1 MSKKILLIIIACF
14 ALKSAALEVQNT
26 AGGLSEIV
34 TNHGITTLTVKGTMD
49 ARDFYF
55 IADNLH
61 QLSSID
67 LKEVSILPCTM
78 PDRHYWRLDFAA
90 DELPICAF
98 SAMNITSV
106 VLPDGLKSIGE
117 AAFAGCS
124 HLNSVTFPAGLVSIG
139 QYAFAGCASLTSLT
153 LPASVE
159 EVECGAF
166 MRCSSLTSF
175 SVASSSRLQRMD
187 EAALLD
193 CPNLKTVSFGQT
205 VESLGERVMAGTA
218 IRNLDLTASKK
229 LKTIDGFAMVKTPV
243 KSVKLPSNV
252 TSVGDGAFLYDKEL
266 TSIDLGGKIQSLNN
280 YLLAGT
286 GLNSTIDLTGVES
299 FGDYLFYNVYQ
310 LPEVVLPE
318 TTTWLGTR
326 AMAGMAGLTA
336 LTCNAVEVPM
346 LGEMVWAGVN
356 QRSIPL
362 TVPAGSV
369 NSYRNAAQWRL
380 FMFENS
386 WIKGDV
392 NGDGEVNIAD
402 INAIVNII
410 QGHTYD
416 DATMLRA
423 DVNQDGEINIADIN
437 AVLAIIMG
445 SKAMTAPSIDTDDQL
460 NAADISIKP
469 GETRQVEITL
479 DNASGYSALQC
490 DVLLPQGLSIVGTSV
505 VGKHKNESQ
514 NMDGATTRIVA
525 YSMEGRQFDGDGKA
539 VFTITVSADASLAAE
554 SDIVVSNIVLA
565 DADNNGWH
573 AAPCAVRVTNSTGV
587 EDLTAGTDRVW
598 VEDNILCIMV
608 TDECTGQL
616 VAINGITRPMTLTAG
631 VNRYQVEP
639 GLYVVAL
646 NGNSYKILIK

>member
-1 MSKKILLIIIACF
+1 MNKNLLLIIIACF
-14 ALKSAALEVQNT
+14 ALKGVALEVQNT

-34 TNHGITTLTVKGTMD
+34 TNHGITTLTVRGTMD

-67 LKEVSILPCTM
+67 LKAVSIVPCTM
-78 PDRHYWRLDFAA
+78 PDRHYWKLDFAA
-90 DELPICAF
+90 DELPVCAF
-98 SAMNITSV
+98 SAMDITSV
-106 VLPDGLKSIGE
+106 TLPDGLKSIDK

-124 HLNSVTFPAGLVSIG
+124 RLNSITFPTGLVNIG
-139 QYAFAGCASLTSLT
+139 EYAFAGCTSLTSMT

-159 EVECGAF
+159 TVECGAF
-166 MRCSSLTSF
+166 MRCTSLTSF
-175 SVASSSRLQRMD
+175 SVAASSQLKTMD

-193 CPNLKTVSFGQT
+193 CPNLITVSFGQA
-205 VESLGERVMAGTA
+205 VQSLGERLMAGSG
-218 IRNLDLTASKK
+218 IKNLDLTASKK
-229 LKTIDGFAMVKTPV
+229 LKTIDGFAMVKTPL
-243 KSVKLPSNV
+243 KSVKLPSSV
-252 TSVGDGAFLYDKEL
+252 TNVGDGVFLYNQEL
-266 TSIDLGGKIQSLNN
+266 SSVDLGGNILSLSN

-286 GLNSTIDLTGVES
+286 GLNNTIDLTGVES

-346 LGEMVWAGVN
+346 LGELVWAGVN
-356 QRSIPL
+356 QRMIPL

-369 NSYRNAAQWRL
+369 SSYRNAAQWRL
-380 FMFENS
+380 FQFENS

-445 SKAMTAPSIDTDDQL
+445 SKAMMAPSIDTDDQL
-460 NAADISIKP
+460 NAPDLSIKP
-469 GETRQVEITL
+469 GETRQVEIVL
-479 DNASGYSALQC
+479 DNASGYTALQC
-490 DVLLPQGLSIVGTSV
+490 DVLLPQGLSLVGTTV
-505 VGKHKNESQ
+505 AGKHKNESQ
-514 NMDGATTRIVA
+514 NMDGATTRLVA
-525 YSMEGRQFDGDGKA
+525 YSMEGRQFDGDDKA

-554 SDIVVSNIVLA
+554 SDIVLSNIVLT

-573 AAPCAVRVTNSTGV
+573 AAPCAVRVTNCTGV
-587 EDLTAGTDRVW
+587 EELTAGTDRVW

-608 TDECTGQL
+608 DDDCTGQL
-616 VAINGITRPMTLTAG
+616 VAINGITRPLTLAAG
-631 VNRYQVEP
+631 ENRYQVEP

>member
-1 MSKKILLIIIACF
+1 
-14 ALKSAALEVQNT
+14 
-26 AGGLSEIV
+26 
-34 TNHGITTLTVKGTMD
+34 
-49 ARDFYF
+49 
-55 IADNLH
+55 
-61 QLSSID
+61 
-67 LKEVSILPCTM
+67 
-78 PDRHYWRLDFAA
+78 
-90 DELPICAF
+90 
-98 SAMNITSV
+98 
-106 VLPDGLKSIGE
+106 
-117 AAFAGCS
+117 
-124 HLNSVTFPAGLVSIG
+124 
-139 QYAFAGCASLTSLT
+139 
-153 LPASVE
+153 
-159 EVECGAF
+159 
-166 MRCSSLTSF
+166 
-175 SVASSSRLQRMD
+175 
-187 EAALLD
+187 
-193 CPNLKTVSFGQT
+193 
-205 VESLGERVMAGTA
+205 
-218 IRNLDLTASKK
+218 
-229 LKTIDGFAMVKTPV
+229 
-243 KSVKLPSNV
+243 
-252 TSVGDGAFLYDKEL
+252 VGDGAFLYDKEL

-505 VGKHKNESQ
+505 AGKHKNESQ

-525 YSMEGRQFDGDGKA
+525 YSMEGRQFDGDDKA